1 MSTITQRKNIV
12 FHVHYAASNCTI
24 CRLKVTFID
33 KDGQESTF
41 EVAEGDNLLDIAQS
55 EDLEM
60 EGGFPLPIPSSS
72 E

>member
-1 MSTITQRKNIV
+1 MSR
-12 FHVHYAASNCTI
+12 SNFKI
-24 CRLKVTFID
+24 GDLSIPYYRLKVTFID

-60 EGGFPLPIPSSS
+60 EGNNTLLRCSDPHLSLY
-72 E
+72 